1 MERCMFFDNVSIS
14 INPQALPR
22 HGRAKGSG
30 RARESVGRFSESK
43 PPEGRHR
50 HFARRTVRG
59 RSRFGHDS
67 LVRALGLV
75 DSMHPLETDS
85 VDRTREGESPRFLF
99 GAFAEAASVHL
110 PGLAVVVTCRVV

>member
-1 MERCMFFDNVSIS
+1 MFFDNVSIS

-22 HGRAKGSG
+22 DGRAKASG
-30 RARESVGRFSESK
+30 IARESVWRFSEST
-43 PPEGRHR
+43 PPESRHR

-67 LVRALGLV
+67 LVRSPGPL

-85 VDRTREGESPRFLF
+85 VDLPREGENPRFLF
-99 GAFAEAASVHL
+99 DAFAEAAKMHL
-110 PGLAVVVTCRVV
+110 AVLAVVVACRVV